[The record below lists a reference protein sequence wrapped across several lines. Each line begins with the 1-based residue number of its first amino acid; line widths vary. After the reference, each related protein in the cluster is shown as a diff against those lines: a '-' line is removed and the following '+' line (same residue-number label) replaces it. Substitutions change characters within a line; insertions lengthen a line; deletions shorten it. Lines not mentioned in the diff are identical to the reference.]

1 MTIGIIPVS
10 TATAVGLRKEDRQI
24 ILDLCTVYSN
34 TLARNRL
41 RDGYYKMHTKLKQLG
56 ISVPDSLRNLKQAIS
71 WPAKAVDTLANR
83 SQFDGF
89 TCTDEEV
96 SKELQTIVRQ
106 NSLKRCYRKAV
117 KEQLKSSCAFLT
129 VTAGDV
135 DAGEPAVIISAYSA
149 VSAAAL
155 WDERLHRIQAGIVV
169 VDRDNRPNHR
179 NAPTWINVFTDTD
192 IIRIRRP
199 LDSTRWVTE
208 YIPHGMGRC
217 LMEPLVYEATLDRPF
232 GKSRITQAVMDL
244 TDDAMRSS
252 VRAEVAAEF
261 MTAPQKYLVG
271 ADPDALNKLSKW
283 DAYIGSIFAV
293 SKDADGDTPTFGQLQ
308 QGSMQPHID
317 YMRSLAARFS
327 AETNVPIS
335 ELGII
340 SDNPSSAEAIYV
352 AKEPLVIDAQ
362 NLNADNGDALC
373 NVALMAIAVKRNVS
387 FAEVLTIESTVTA
400 KWHNPAM
407 PSIVSQADS
416 MLKIVQAAPWIANSD
431 ILLEELGFTDDQIQR
446 LESDR
451 DRATA
456 QELLKARFAAKAT
469 KTPVDNQDLLDG
481 VIDEGKQG

>member
-1 MTIGIIPVS
+1 VTTGIIPVAI
-10 TATAVGLRKEDRQI
+10 ATAVGLRKEDRQTV
-24 ILDLCTVYSN
+24 LNLCAVYSK

-41 RDGYYKMHTKLKQLG
+41 RDGYYLMHIKPQQLG
-56 ISVPDSLRNLKQAIS
+56 ISVPDGLRNLEQAIS
-71 WPAKAVDTLANR
+71 WPAKAVDALADR

-89 TCTDEEV
+89 TCTDEDTA
-96 SKELQTIVRQ
+96 KELQAIVRE
-106 NSLKRCYRKAV
+106 NALKRRYRKAV
-117 KEQLKSSCAFLT
+117 KGQLRNSCAFLT
-129 VTAGDV
+129 VTAGNV

-192 IIRIRRP
+192 IIRIRRA
-199 LDSTRWVTE
+199 LDSTRWVAE

-232 GKSRITQAVMDL
+232 GKSRITRAVMDL

-335 ELGII
+335 ELGIV
-340 SDNPSSAEAIYV
+340 SDNPSSAEAIYA
-352 AKEPLVIDAQ
+352 AKEPLVVDAQ
-362 NLNADNGDALC
+362 NLNADNGEALRDI
-373 NVALMAIAVKRNVS
+373 VLMALAVKRNIS
-387 FAEVLTIESTVTA
+387 FAEVLSTEPSITA
-400 KWHNPAM
+400 KWRNPAM

-416 MLKIVQAAPWIANSD
+416 MLKIAQAVPWIVNSE
-431 ILLEELGFTDDQIQR
+431 ILLEELGFTDDQVQR

-451 DRATA
+451 ERASA
-456 QELLKARFAAKAT
+456 QELLRARFAAKAT
-469 KTPVDNQDLLDG
+469 KTPADNQDLLDG